1 MAKPTDSH
9 PFSVAGLQASG
20 LSGAFYQHYWDILGN
35 NIFKM
40 VQDFFICNSLP
51 KSKTHT
57 NLVVLSKKEQT
68 RSLCDLRPISLSKFI
83 NKILSGVVHDIIEV

>member
-1 MAKPTDSH
+1 MTQLTGGH
-9 PFSVAGLQASG
+9 PSPFAGLQASG
-20 LSGAFYQHYWDILGN
+20 LSGAFYQHCWDILGK

-57 NLVVLSKKEQT
+57 NLVVLPKREKT
-68 RSLCDLRPISLSKFI
+68 RTLCDLRPISLRKFI